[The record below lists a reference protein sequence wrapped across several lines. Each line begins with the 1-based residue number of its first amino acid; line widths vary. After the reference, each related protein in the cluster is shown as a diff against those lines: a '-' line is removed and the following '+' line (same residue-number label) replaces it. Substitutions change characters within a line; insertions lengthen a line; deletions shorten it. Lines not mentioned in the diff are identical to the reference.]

1 MNKDEINKTLL
12 VKYGALDLSR
22 YYIGEIRNAVNMIKI
37 GIESNNFA
45 LASKEVGAL
54 DDAVTMLGKL
64 FNMEDARKQIKHLD
78 NTKK

>member
-12 VKYGALDLSR
+12 VKYSALELSR
-22 YYIGEIRNAVNMIKI
+22 YYIGEMRSSMNMIKV

-54 DDAVTMLGKL
+54 DDALTMLGKL

>member
-12 VKYGALDLSR
+12 VKYGTLDLSR
-22 YYIGEIRNAVNMIKI
+22 FYIGEMRSAVNMIKI

-54 DDAVTMLGKL
+54 DDALTMLGKL

>member
-54 DDAVTMLGKL
+54 DDAVAMLGKL

>member
-12 VKYGALDLSR
+12 AKYGTLDLSR
-22 YYIGEIRNAVNMIKI
+22 FYIGEMRSAVNMIKI

-54 DDAVTMLGKL
+54 DDALTMLGKL